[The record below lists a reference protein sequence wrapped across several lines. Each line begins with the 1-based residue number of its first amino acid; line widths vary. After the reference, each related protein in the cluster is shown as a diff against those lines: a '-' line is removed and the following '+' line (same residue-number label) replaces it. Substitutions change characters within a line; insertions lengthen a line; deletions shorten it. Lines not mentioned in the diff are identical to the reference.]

1 MLYILAIMLLCGLL
15 YLVVKYT
22 QLKKQYDILDS
33 RFQNIQ
39 ELSGTG
45 YFDGSFA
52 DDKVWWSDEL
62 HKKVGQPLDNRIDNK
77 EKAISLIY
85 EEDREGYLLALQK
98 AIQNQQ
104 MVDEE
109 YRAFSVEHDSLRHF
123 HTKARIEF
131 NESGQP
137 IFMKGVVRDITSE
150 KEIADKLELS
160 ESRYQELSDL
170 LPIGVFETNSD
181 FNLTYVNKK
190 LIEIFKLNK
199 KDNIVG
205 KNIKILL
212 SYSIQNDVIK
222 NLQSLN
228 HENYL
233 YSKEYNYQL
242 NNSKEISLLL
252 YTSPIYNQ
260 RGERIGFR
268 GTIADITERK
278 REQLELQKI
287 SKLESLSSLAGGIAH
302 NFKNIL
308 SAITLSVDMIRI
320 KDSTIDKE
328 LNRISSS
335 LDKANAIATKFQTYT
350 KSYLPNYSQCDINQ
364 VIMDAVDLTKAGS
377 TNIFK
382 LSLDKNISKVDIDE
396 MQINEVLMNLL
407 INADQ
412 AIKNSGVIEVQTR
425 TLVYNDIGEK
435 KKLEITV
442 KDNGI
447 GIDDS
452 HIDLIFNPFF
462 TTKKDGHGLGLLT
475 VQSII
480 KQHKGE
486 VLVNSEKGKGTEF
499 KILLPMENGASDLRS
514 YENNENELKS
524 NYNAVILDDDE
535 NITSTMKEI
544 FDIKGEMS
552 LSIYNNP
559 NYFLTDFPNLNDLD
573 FIILDINLVG
583 YDMDGYIVLEKIRE
597 IDKEIKVIIFSAFM
611 SDDINKLISDKN
623 TYALNKPANYERL
636 KQKIIEIFA

>member
-1 MLYILAIMLLCGLL
+1 MPYILAIILLSGLL

-22 QLKKQYDILDS
+22 QLKEKYDILDS

-98 AIQNQQ
+98 AIQNQE

-137 IFMKGVVRDITSE
+137 LFMKGVVRDITSE

-181 FNLTYVNKK
+181 CNLTYVNNK

-199 KDNIVG
+199 QDIDG
-205 KNIKILL
+205 KNIKVLL
-212 SYSIQNDVIK
+212 SDSIQNDVIK
-222 NLQSLN
+222 NLKNLN

-242 NNSKEISLLL
+242 YNSKEISLLL
-252 YTSPIYNQ
+252 YASPIYNQ
-260 RGERIGFR
+260 RMERLGFR

-320 KDSTIDKE
+320 KDKTIDKE
-328 LNRISSS
+328 LGRISSS

-350 KSYLPNYSQCDINQ
+350 KSYLPNYSRCEVNQ
-364 VIMDAVDLTKAGS
+364 VILDAVDLTKAGS
-377 TNIFK
+377 TNLFK
-382 LSLDKNISKVDIDE
+382 LDLDNSIPEVEIDE

-412 AIKNSGVIEVQTR
+412 AIENSGIIEIKSRMLTF
-425 TLVYNDIGEK
+425 NDNEK
-435 KKLEITV
+435 NKKIEISV

-447 GIDDS
+447 GIDDR
-452 HIDLIFNPFF
+452 HIDLVFNPFF

-480 KQHKGE
+480 KQHNGE
-486 VLVNSEKGKGTEF
+486 VIVNSEKGKGTEF
-499 KILLPMENGASDLRS
+499 KILLPIENGSTIITKS
-514 YENNENELKS
+514 SSNENELIS

-552 LSIYNNP
+552 LKIYNNP
-559 NYFLTDFPNLNDLD
+559 NEFLTDFPKLNDLD

-597 IDKEIKVIIFSAFM
+597 INKDIKIIIFSAFM
-611 SDDINKLISDKN
+611 SEDINTLINDKN
-623 TYALNKPANYERL
+623 TFALNKPANYERL